1 MSLEHDAI
9 NALKHMSSSVDRATF
24 ISLHVFKKTPECLST
39 RSVSGLQ
46 ESVIIPKLV
55 VVVVVVH
62 VDGARSC
69 HGFPT

>member
-1 MSLEHDAI
+1 
-9 NALKHMSSSVDRATF
+9 VDRATF

-55 VVVVVVH
+55 VVVVH
-62 VDGARSC
+62 VDGARPC
-69 HGFPT
+69 HGFST